1 MTFLKNII
9 KICFLID
16 IIGEKFSLFNIYK
29 FIQLLIKRRE
39 TLIELFM
46 LILLLKL
53 INLNILSY
61 IHEFL

>member
-46 LILLLKL
+46 LILF
-53 INLNILSY
+53 Y
-61 IHEFL
+61 IVFVKSLVVNVN